1 MIKYNREVKL
11 KGVIIMGKQNCFF
24 LFSVVSVY
32 LLLSNANAAEM
43 PKQNVE
49 AQNFLYNSVQKDFFL
64 DAPLNLNFF
73 PNIKQIQVAQVC
85 WIMDT
90 GECLGSSFGW
100 DDKTP
105 GTPSTPPD
113 EYDKKGP
120 QDCIPQDCI
129 DEGYTITNCP
139 DGYRGNKEC
148 LYADGYYAECVKACP
163 SGYKKCE
170 PPYYGIGEACDGM
183 YKECQ
188 CDYCEGYNYT
198 KDNIP
203 NGYVI
208 DGAACNSC
216 NGERYKVKPNP
227 CDGFLDCGNMGGM
240 AGAKTCQS
248 GNKIKYDNCKP
259 CPNFGKY
266 TSCPACS
273 VCTYEACSNKYYV
286 TGCAAGCTDLCSDC

>member
-1 MIKYNREVKL
+1 MNKL
-11 KGVIIMGKQNCFF
+11 VFFGLCALPYLCFEQT
-24 LFSVVSVY
+24 
-32 LLLSNANAAEM
+32 ANATELF
-43 PKQNVE
+43 K
-49 AQNFLYNSVQKDFFL
+49 NFQRVTLPFNSLHTSENLFLSPHQVSKNQKSWV
-64 DAPLNLNFF
+64 
-73 PNIKQIQVAQVC
+73 KVAQVC

-113 EYDKKGP
+113 EYDKKG
-120 QDCIPQDCI
+120 PQDCI

-170 PPYYGIGEACDGM
+170 PPYYGVGEACDGM

-227 CDGFLDCGNMGGM
+227 CDGFLDCGSMGGM

-248 GNKIKYDNCKP
+248 GNTIKYDNCKS
-259 CPNFGKY
+259 CPNLGKY

-273 VCTYEACSNKYYV
+273 LCTYEACSNKYYV
-286 TGCAAGCTDLCSDC
+286 TGCASGCTDLCSDC

>member
-1 MIKYNREVKL
+1 MNKL
-11 KGVIIMGKQNCFF
+11 VFFGLCALPYLCFEQT
-24 LFSVVSVY
+24 
-32 LLLSNANAAEM
+32 ANATELF
-43 PKQNVE
+43 K
-49 AQNFLYNSVQKDFFL
+49 NFQRVTLPFNSLHTSENLFLSPHQVSKNQKSWV
-64 DAPLNLNFF
+64 
-73 PNIKQIQVAQVC
+73 KVAQVC

-113 EYDKKGP
+113 EYDKKG
-120 QDCIPQDCI
+120 PQDCI

-248 GNKIKYDNCKP
+248 GNTIKYDNCKS
-259 CPNFGKY
+259 CPNLGKY

-273 VCTYEACSNKYYV
+273 VCTYEECSNKYYV
-286 TGCAAGCTDLCSDC
+286 TGCASGCTDLCSDC